1 MPNTTMDNLLKIKD
15 DDEVVKKLPLNN
27 VADIEDF
34 KLAKDDEDIKDSV
47 SNRQQRE
54 EFTRKILLMMACEIL
69 FIAFLLT
76 GIFIVPYINA
86 IGPIIEIN
94 LPPLFFTGS
103 LIIGMISTY
112 KYLDHIPPISIKN
125 NKIEVVYL

>member
-103 LIIGMISTY
+103 LIIGMIATY
-112 KYLDHIPPISIKN
+112 KYLDHIPPHF
-125 NKIEVVYL
+125 NKK

>member
-103 LIIGMISTY
+103 LIIGMIA
-112 KYLDHIPPISIKN
+112 LI
-125 NKIEVVYL
+125 